1 MRAGFDPLGITI
13 MRFRLVLLALV
24 IPLLSLAA
32 GQEKAGGTPPRPAPA
47 PATTAS
53 VPGVPAR
60 ATPLGPNSWRFT
72 DPEGKTWVY
81 YRTPFGI
88 SRSAEQKPAA
98 AGELP
103 AGWKAVQAG
112 DEIQFER
119 PTPFGVT
126 RWSRKKDQLTDVER
140 RLWERDCPKDETKS
154 AGEKAA
160 AKE

>member
-1 MRAGFDPLGITI
+1 
-13 MRFRLVLLALV
+13 
-24 IPLLSLAA
+24 
-32 GQEKAGGTPPRPAPA
+32 
-47 PATTAS
+47 